1 MDVILHLLAH
11 IAKVHSV
18 EAVSVEH
25 AVVAL
30 LAQAEASE
38 VEEAVD
44 LLAEEAQVEASETA
58 EDVRVKYKSRR
69 VEKSLN

>member
-11 IAKVHSV
+11 IAKAHSE

-58 EDVRVKYKSRR
+58 EDVRVKYK
-69 VEKSLN
+69 VGE

>member
-11 IAKVHSV
+11 IAKAHSV

-44 LLAEEAQVEASETA
+44 LLA
-58 EDVRVKYKSRR
+58 
-69 VEKSLN
+69 

>member
-11 IAKVHSV
+11 IVKVHSV
-18 EAVSVEH
+18 EAVSVVH

-30 LAQAEASE
+30 LAQAVASE

-44 LLAEEAQVEASETA
+44 LLAEEAQVEASETE
-58 EDVRVKYKSRR
+58 EDVRVKYK
-69 VEKSLN
+69 VGE

>member
-11 IAKVHSV
+11 IAKAHSEEV
-18 EAVSVEH
+18 VSVEH

-30 LAQAEASE
+30 LAQAVASE

-58 EDVRVKYKSRR
+58 EDVRVKYK
-69 VEKSLN
+69 VGE